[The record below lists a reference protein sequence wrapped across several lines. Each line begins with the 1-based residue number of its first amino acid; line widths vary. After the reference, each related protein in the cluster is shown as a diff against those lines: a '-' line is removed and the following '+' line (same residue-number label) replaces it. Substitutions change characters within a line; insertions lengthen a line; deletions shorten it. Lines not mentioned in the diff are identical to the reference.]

1 MPQGRKMH
9 GKGNKISED
18 SGHRGSRIN
27 SLTNMTD
34 WPKGKKRVPY
44 LSAKD
49 KMIKQFT
56 YIAQDQKS
64 ITGNFYPVKKLLKL
78 QNDI

>member
-1 MPQGRKMH
+1 MH
-9 GKGNKISED
+9 GKDNKISED

-49 KMIKQFT
+49 KMMK
-56 YIAQDQKS
+56 
-64 ITGNFYPVKKLLKL
+64 
-78 QNDI
+78 